1 MSQRFCFRSLRR
13 IALLVLLGF
22 LAAPRVTAQT
32 FDDKAALV
40 GLTEVKVA
48 FDITTGE
55 GKGLLSRLNVIDE
68 TRQSLIKQG
77 VKPHFVLAFR
87 GPATK
92 LVQTDI
98 EKVKPEDRLELP
110 KIALKIQEMS
120 AAQGVQSL
128 EQCSVAIRQQGTAA
142 DKVLPPIKVVGNSWI
157 SLLAYQTKGYAYIT
171 P

>member
-1 MSQRFCFRSLRR
+1 MSRRYCFRSFLC
-13 IALLVLLGF
+13 IALLVLVER
-22 LAAPRVTAQT
+22 LAAPCVMAQT
-32 FDDKAALV
+32 FDDKAALT

-48 FDITTGE
+48 FDITAGE
-55 GKGLLSRLNVIDE
+55 GKGLLNRLNIIDE

-77 VKPHFVLAFR
+77 VKPYFVLAFR

-98 EKVKPEDRLELP
+98 EKVKPEDRTELP
-110 KIALKIQEMS
+110 KIASKIQEMS
-120 AAQGVQSL
+120 AAPGIQSL

-157 SLLAYQTKGYAYIT
+157 SLLAYQTKGYAYIA